1 MELSGAVALRRV
13 GIDTRMLATASD
25 SNERLGVR
33 ETSEVQRVDVCVTAI
48 VCDKCG
54 KRITADDWVEWQEA
68 FQFSGCGGY
77 GSKFGDSCPFTL
89 DLCEECWHGLVGG
102 LVKYRDDENE
112 VEVDA

>member
-1 MELSGAVALRRV
+1 MV
-13 GIDTRMLATASD
+13 ATASD

-33 ETSEVQRVDVCVTAI
+33 ETAEVERVDVCTTAI

-54 KRITADDWVEWQEA
+54 KRITPDEWVEWQEA

-89 DLCEECWHGLVGG
+89 DLCEDCWHGLVGD
-102 LVKYRDDENE
+102 LVKYRVEEDEGE
-112 VEVDA
+112 EDA